1 MSKFL
6 LYGGLLG
13 AVSMLTLIGFLWWQ
27 NSSLQDKNEQL
38 NTELSTALSAIE
50 LQQETIEENE
60 RQQAIV
66 NRNMRQLNAE
76 IAEIENRE
84 EEKSLTLKDDVS
96 TEDLNKFMRQ
106 LNNRIERAT
115 R

>member
-6 LYGGLLG
+6 IYGGLLG

-27 NSSLQDKNEQL
+27 NSNLQDENAQL
-38 NTELSTALSAIE
+38 NTELSAAYTAIE
-50 LQQETIEENE
+50 LQEETIKENE

-66 NRNMRQLNAE
+66 NRNIRQLNQE

-84 EEKSLTLKDDVS
+84 KEQIPTIKDNATS
-96 TEDLNKFMRQ
+96 EDLNRFMRG

-115 R
+115 Q